1 MCSKCT
7 ITDVLTY
14 PCNIEKLTILDIT
27 EGGRCYAERLATATF
42 LLFLLALSFACLAF
56 AALLKAGKCCKII

>member
-42 LLFLLALSFACLAF
+42 FVVSPCFELCLLGFCCAF
-56 AALLKAGKCCKII
+56 KSG